1 MTSRKPEWQTNPDL
15 PVGKGATLQQWIATV
30 GESKF
35 EMDVAPWGEG
45 HLKVNAGRSAKS
57 RTPRTGGRFF
67 ASSTGW
73 RSFTCRASR
82 RRLKARGK
90 LP

>member
-1 MTSRKPEWQTNPDL
+1 MTSRKPEWKTNPDL

-45 HLKVNAGRSAKS
+45 HLKVNGRQIGESQGRQRQEAGFSRAQQDGGALHGESA
-57 RTPRTGGRFF
+57 
-67 ASSTGW
+67 AD
-73 RSFTCRASR
+73 A
-82 RRLKARGK
+82 
-90 LP
+90 